1 MHNKYASS
9 SSLQLGTN
17 GAMHPK
23 VSNEGADFVPQFACN
38 AEGHA
43 VAAWS
48 QSDGEYHYIWAAR
61 YAPGEGWS
69 ISQQLED
76 NMGNAFGP
84 QASINSDGSIVVMWY
99 QDDGTYSNVWVCWFN
114 VGAGWGE
121 PQLLQVYPVNDAFD
135 PQVEIDDL
143 GNVVAVWTQFN
154 GQHDNIWA
162 NRFVAD
168 VGWGTATCIQTNQAT
183 QAGDPK
189 ITMDAN
195 GNAVAH
201 WVQCDPDGD
210 HYWSSRY
217 NTDIGWHAAVKREA
231 YDSSRAF
238 GAQSTTDTHG
248 YHLTFWDQLSQKF
261 GKIWNGAMR

>member
-1 MHNKYASS
+1 MQQKIN
-9 SSLQLGTN
+9 
-17 GAMHPK
+17 
-23 VSNEGADFVPQFACN
+23 NEGADFVPQFACN

-43 VAAWS
+43 VAVWS

-76 NMGNAFGP
+76 NLGNAFSP
-84 QASINSDGSIVVMWY
+84 HVSINSDGNIVVMWY

-114 VGAGWGE
+114 LGVGWGE
-121 PQLLQVYPVNDAFD
+121 PQLLQVFPVCDAFD
-135 PQVEIDDL
+135 PQVAIDDQ
-143 GNVVAVWTQFN
+143 GNVIVVWAQFN

-162 NRFVAD
+162 NRFVVD
-168 VGWGTATCIQTNQAT
+168 VGWGAATCIQASQEV
-183 QAGDPK
+183 QAGDPR
-189 ITMDAN
+189 ITMNAN

-210 HYWSSRY
+210 HYWSSHY
-217 NTDIGWHAAVKREA
+217 NTNTGWHAAVKREA
-231 YDSSRAF
+231 YNPSRAF
-238 GAQSTTDTHG
+238 GAQTTTDTHG